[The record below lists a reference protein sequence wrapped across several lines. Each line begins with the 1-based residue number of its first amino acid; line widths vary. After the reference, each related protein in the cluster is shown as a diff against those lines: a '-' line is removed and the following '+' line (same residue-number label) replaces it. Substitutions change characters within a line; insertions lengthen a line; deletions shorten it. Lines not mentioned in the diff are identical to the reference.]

1 MAKGKGTPIMAA
13 KRRKI
18 PVFRNDREEREFW
31 LTHRV
36 EKFADEMTELEVEI
50 RPPRTE
56 QIAIRMSKEHLQTLR
71 ALAASK
77 GVGHTTLV
85 RTILE
90 QWLERQRHKTAG
102 PSRGSQSS
110 PTSVH

>member
-1 MAKGKGTPIMAA
+1 MATKI
-13 KRRKI
+13 KI

-31 LTHRV
+31 VKHSV
-36 EKFADEMTELEVEI
+36 EEFAEEMTELDVEI

-56 QIAIRMSKEHLQTLR
+56 QIAIRMSKEHLETLKE
-71 ALAASK
+71 LAASR

-90 QWLERQRHKTAG
+90 QWLEKQRHKPAG
-102 PSRGSQSS
+102 PTRRSQS
-110 PTSVH
+110 PRTPVH